1 MFDNEMNDCKTK
13 PNASLQLSMNAAME
27 AISVMWMRIVL
38 TLVALTTA
46 PVRQVTLGMENRAK
60 VHVETFIKKIE
71 RLDFDVEVLGFVPSF
86 TGKKTNFNETFRLG
100 FPML

>member
-1 MFDNEMNDCKTK
+1 M
-13 PNASLQLSMNAAME
+13 
-27 AISVMWMRIVL
+27 
-38 TLVALTTA
+38 ALTTA
-46 PVRQVTLGMENRAK
+46 PVRQATLGMENRAK

-71 RLDFDVEVLGFVPSF
+71 RLDFDVEVLGFVASF

>member
-1 MFDNEMNDCKTK
+1 M
-13 PNASLQLSMNAAME
+13 
-27 AISVMWMRIVL
+27 
-38 TLVALTTA
+38 ALTTA

>member
-1 MFDNEMNDCKTK
+1 M
-13 PNASLQLSMNAAME
+13 
-27 AISVMWMRIVL
+27 
-38 TLVALTTA
+38 ALTTA

-86 TGKKTNFNETFRLG
+86 TGKKKPTLMKRFGWDFQC
-100 FPML
+100 FKFQ